1 MSIGLRGDRKM
12 RVSDIRRHYI
22 GRVAIAFLIVIIS
35 FVVLM
40 PIVLTILYSFE
51 APAWITHYF
60 NQFNEK
66 FPKQPIRTKVL
77 PVSLSLGQYYNF
89 LLQKPQYLKYM
100 FNSLWYTSAIIIG
113 QILVAPMAAF
123 VFSKFRFRFING
135 LFFLYIV
142 IMMLPFQAVMIP
154 NYIALNNFGL
164 LNTSWSLILP
174 AIFSPFAVFLLCQY
188 MKSVSDEILEAA
200 RIDGAGNFQLFTHI
214 MMPLVKPGVAAM
226 IVLSFAENWNMIEQP
241 LLFINDYWLYP
252 LSFILSNL
260 DMASMNE
267 VFAGAVIFMM
277 PVVILFFIYHDDIIS
292 DIELFHIKNL

>member
-1 MSIGLRGDRKM
+1 MSAIKK
-12 RVSDIRRHYI
+12 HYI
-22 GRVAIAFLIVIIS
+22 GRISIGLLIVLIS
-35 FVVLM
+35 LVVLM
-40 PIVLTILYSFE
+40 PIVLTFLYSFE
-51 APAWITHYF
+51 APAWISHYF
-60 NQFNEK
+60 EQFNEK
-66 FPKQPIRTKVL
+66 FPKQIIRTKVL

-89 LLQKPQYLKYM
+89 LLKKPEYLKYM

-113 QILVAPMAAF
+113 QMLVAPMAAF

-135 LFFLYIV
+135 LFFLYVV

-164 LNTSWSLILP
+164 LNTSWSLILL

-252 LSFILSNL
+252 LSFVLSNL
-260 DMASMNE
+260 DMTSMNE